1 MLCEKARIVFPFYF
15 FMEYMNTARLR
26 CHFPNRKRLF
36 LDIDYTEMFKTGEI
50 KMSHDH
56 DKRIVYADNAA
67 TTSVHPRVLAR
78 MLPLMGEVY
87 GNPSSLHSKGRE
99 AKTYIDAAREKVAK
113 ALSCDAKEIYFTGC
127 GSESDNWA
135 IKGAVQNYLERNKTD
150 KCHIVTTKIEHHA
163 VLHTCKALEKK
174 GIEVTYVD
182 VDENATVNPDDV
194 VAAIK
199 ENTALVAVMFANNEV
214 GTIQPIKEITRRVKE
229 INPKILVF
237 TDAVQAVGH
246 IPVDAHDLGVDMLA
260 FSGHKFRAPKGVGGL
275 YIKSGVVCKSLI
287 EGGGQEKGKR
297 GGTENMPGIVG
308 MGEAIEIACEEM
320 KDDNARLAVLRDDLI
335 RRLLEL
341 PHSRLTGHPTKRLPG
356 TASFTFEYI
365 EGESLLLMLD
375 MMGICASTGSACS
388 SKSLE
393 PSHVLLAMGLPHEIA
408 HGSLRLTLS
417 HETTKEDVD
426 YIVECVTKVVNRL
439 REISPLGR

>member
-1 MLCEKARIVFPFYF
+1 
-15 FMEYMNTARLR
+15 
-26 CHFPNRKRLF
+26 
-36 LDIDYTEMFKTGEI
+36 
-50 KMSHDH
+50 MSHDH
-56 DKRIVYADNAA
+56 DKKFVYADNAA
-67 TTSVHPRVLAR
+67 TTSVHPKVLAA
-78 MLPLMGEVY
+78 MLPLLGEVG
-87 GNPSSLHSKGRE
+87 GNPSSLHQKGRE
-99 AKTYIDAAREKVAK
+99 ALGYINSARERIANI
-113 ALSCDAKEIYFTGC
+113 LGSDAKEIYFTGC

-135 IKGAVQNYLERNKTD
+135 IKGTVQNYLERNKTD
-150 KCHIVTTKIEHHA
+150 KCHVITTKIEHHA
-163 VLHTCKALEKK
+163 VMHTCKTLEKK
-174 GIEVTYVD
+174 GIDVTYLG
-182 VDENATVNPDDV
+182 VDENAVVNPDDV
-194 VAAIK
+194 VAALR
-199 ENTALVAVMFANNEV
+199 EDTALVCIMYANNEV
-214 GTIQPIKEITRRVKE
+214 GTIEPIKEITKRVKE
-229 INPKILVF
+229 KNPKVVVF

-246 IPVDAHDLGVDMLA
+246 VPIDVKDLGVDLLA

-308 MGEAIEIACEEM
+308 MARALEIANEEM
-320 KDDNARLAVLRDDLI
+320 QDDNARLAVLRDDLI

-341 PHSRLTGHPTKRLPG
+341 PNSRLTGHPTKRLPG

-417 HETTKEDVD
+417 HETTQEDVD

-439 REISPLGR
+439 REISPLGRG

>member
-1 MLCEKARIVFPFYF
+1 
-15 FMEYMNTARLR
+15 
-26 CHFPNRKRLF
+26 
-36 LDIDYTEMFKTGEI
+36 
-50 KMSHDH
+50 MSHENH
-56 DKRIVYADNAA
+56 KRIVYADNAA
-67 TTSVHPRVLAR
+67 TTSVHPRVLAE
-78 MLPLMGEVY
+78 MLPLLGEVY
-87 GNPSSLHSKGRE
+87 GNPSSLHQKGRE
-99 AKTYIDAAREKVAK
+99 ALGYINAAREKIAK
-113 ALSCDAKEIYFTGC
+113 ILGCESKEIYFTGC

-150 KCHIVTTKIEHHA
+150 KCHIITSKVEHHA

-174 GIEVTYVD
+174 GIDVTYVG
-182 VDENATVNPDDV
+182 VDENAMVNPDDV
-194 VAAIK
+194 VAAIR
-199 ENTALVAVMFANNEV
+199 EDTALVAIMYANNEV
-214 GTIQPIKEITRRVKE
+214 GTIEPIKEITKRVKE
-229 INPKILVF
+229 VNSKIIVF

-246 IPVDAHDLGVDMLA
+246 VPINAHELGVDMLA

-275 YIKSGVVCKSLI
+275 YVKSGVVCKSLI

-308 MGEAIEIACEEM
+308 MAKALELANEEM
-320 KDDNARLAVLRDDLI
+320 QDDNARLAVLRDDLI

-341 PHSRLTGHPTKRLPG
+341 PNSRLTGHPTKRLPG

-417 HETTKEDVD
+417 HESAQEDVD

-439 REISPLGR
+439 REISPLGRA

>member
-1 MLCEKARIVFPFYF
+1 
-15 FMEYMNTARLR
+15 
-26 CHFPNRKRLF
+26 
-36 LDIDYTEMFKTGEI
+36 
-50 KMSHDH
+50 
-56 DKRIVYADNAA
+56 
-67 TTSVHPRVLAR
+67 
-78 MLPLMGEVY
+78 
-87 GNPSSLHSKGRE
+87 
-99 AKTYIDAAREKVAK
+99 
-113 ALSCDAKEIYFTGC
+113 
-127 GSESDNWA
+127 
-135 IKGAVQNYLERNKTD
+135 
-150 KCHIVTTKIEHHA
+150 
-163 VLHTCKALEKK
+163 VLHTCKALAKK
-174 GIEVTYVD
+174 GIEVTYLPVD
-182 VDENATVNPDDV
+182 GNAMVNPDDV

-199 ENTALVAVMFANNEV
+199 DNTALVAIMYANNEV
-214 GTIQPIKEITRRVKE
+214 GTVEPIAEITKRVKE
-229 INPKILVF
+229 VNDKILVF

-246 IPVDAHDLGVDMLA
+246 IPVDVKKLGVDMLS

-275 YIKSGVVCKSLI
+275 YIKSGVVAKTLI

-308 MGEAIEIACEEM
+308 MAEALYIANEEM
-320 KDDNARLAVLRDDLI
+320 QDDSARLAMLRDDLI
-335 RRLLEL
+335 RRLLEI

-417 HETTKEDVD
+417 HETTQSDVD
-426 YIVECVTKVVNRL
+426 YIVECVTKVITRL
-439 REISPLGR
+439 REISPLGRN

>member
-1 MLCEKARIVFPFYF
+1 
-15 FMEYMNTARLR
+15 
-26 CHFPNRKRLF
+26 
-36 LDIDYTEMFKTGEI
+36 
-50 KMSHDH
+50 MSHDH
-56 DKRIVYADNAA
+56 DKKFVYADNAA
-67 TTSVHPRVLAR
+67 TTSVHPRVLAE
-78 MLPLMGEVY
+78 MLPLMGEVC
-87 GNPSSLHSKGRE
+87 GNPSSLHQKGRE
-99 AKTYIDAAREKVAK
+99 AKGYIDTARERIAG
-113 ALSCDAKEIYFTGC
+113 ALGCEAKEIYFTGC

-150 KCHIVTTKIEHHA
+150 KCHVITSKIEHHA
-163 VLHTCKALEKK
+163 VMHTCKALEKK
-174 GIEVTYVD
+174 GIDVTYVG
-182 VDENATVNPDDV
+182 VDENAMINPDDV
-194 VAAIK
+194 VAAIR
-199 ENTALVAVMFANNEV
+199 EDTALVCIMMANNEV
-214 GTIQPIKEITRRVKE
+214 GTIEPIKEIAKKVKE
-229 INPKILVF
+229 ANPKIAVF

-246 IPVDAHDLGVDMLA
+246 IPVNAHDLGVDMLA

-275 YIKSGVVCKSLI
+275 YIKSGFVCKPLI
-287 EGGGQEKGKR
+287 EGGGQERGKR

-308 MGEAIEIACEEM
+308 MGKAIEIAVEEM
-320 KDDNARLAVLRDDLI
+320 QDDNARLAMLRDDLI
-335 RRLLEL
+335 TKLLAL
-341 PHSRLTGHPTKRLPG
+341 PYTRLTGHPTKRLPG

-417 HETTKEDVD
+417 HETTQADVD

-439 REISPLGR
+439 REISPLGRN

>member
-1 MLCEKARIVFPFYF
+1 
-15 FMEYMNTARLR
+15 
-26 CHFPNRKRLF
+26 
-36 LDIDYTEMFKTGEI
+36 
-50 KMSHDH
+50 MSHDH
-56 DKRIVYADNAA
+56 DKKFVYADNAA
-67 TTSVHPRVLAR
+67 TTSVHPRVLAE
-78 MLPLMGEVY
+78 MLPLMGEVC
-87 GNPSSLHSKGRE
+87 GNPSSLHQKGRE
-99 AKTYIDAAREKVAK
+99 AKKYIDTARERIAK
-113 ALSCDAKEIYFTGC
+113 AIGCEAKEVYFTGC

-150 KCHIVTTKIEHHA
+150 KCHIITSKIEHHA
-163 VLHTCKALEKK
+163 VMHTCKALEKK
-174 GIEVTYVD
+174 GIDVTYVG
-182 VDENATVNPDDV
+182 VDANAVVNPDDV
-194 VAAIK
+194 VNAMRDD
-199 ENTALVAVMFANNEV
+199 TALVCIMMANNEV
-214 GTIQPIKEITRRVKE
+214 GTIEPIKEITQKVKE
-229 INPKILVF
+229 KNPKVLVF

-246 IPVDAHDLGVDMLA
+246 IPVNAHELGVDMLA

-287 EGGGQEKGKR
+287 EGGGQERGKR

-308 MGEAIEIACEEM
+308 MGKAIELAVEDM
-320 KDDNARLAVLRDDLI
+320 QDDNARLAMLRDDLI
-335 RRLLEL
+335 TKLLKL
-341 PHSRLTGHPTKRLPG
+341 PYTRLTGHPTKRLPG

-417 HETTKEDVD
+417 HETTQEDVD

-439 REISPLGR
+439 REISPLGRN

>member
-1 MLCEKARIVFPFYF
+1 
-15 FMEYMNTARLR
+15 
-26 CHFPNRKRLF
+26 
-36 LDIDYTEMFKTGEI
+36 
-50 KMSHDH
+50 MSHDH
-56 DKRIVYADNAA
+56 DKKFVYADNAA
-67 TTSVHPRVLAR
+67 TTSVHPKVLAA
-78 MLPLMGEVY
+78 MLPLLGEVS
-87 GNPSSLHSKGRE
+87 GNPSSLHQKGRE
-99 AKTYIDAAREKVAK
+99 AQSYINSAREKIAK
-113 ALSCDAKEIYFTGC
+113 ILGCEAKEIFFTGC

-135 IKGAVQNYLERNKTD
+135 IKGTVQNYLERNKTD
-150 KCHIVTTKIEHHA
+150 KCHIITTKIEHHA
-163 VLHTCKALEKK
+163 VMHTCKALEKK
-174 GIEVTYVD
+174 GIDVTYLG
-182 VDENATVNPDDV
+182 VDENAMVNPDDV
-194 VAAIK
+194 VNAMRDD
-199 ENTALVAVMFANNEV
+199 TALVCIMYANNEV
-214 GTIQPIKEITRRVKE
+214 GTIEPIKEITKKVKE
-229 INPKILVF
+229 KNSKTIVF

-246 IPVDAHDLGVDMLA
+246 VPINIKELGVDLLA

-287 EGGGQEKGKR
+287 EGGGQERGKR

-308 MGEAIEIACEEM
+308 MARALEIANEEM
-320 KDDNARLAVLRDDLI
+320 QDDNARLAVLRDDLI

-341 PHSRLTGHPTKRLPG
+341 PNSRLTGHPTKRLPG

-417 HETTKEDVD
+417 HETTQQDVD

-439 REISPLGR
+439 REISPLGRN

>member
-1 MLCEKARIVFPFYF
+1 
-15 FMEYMNTARLR
+15 
-26 CHFPNRKRLF
+26 
-36 LDIDYTEMFKTGEI
+36 
-50 KMSHDH
+50 MSHDH
-56 DKRIVYADNAA
+56 DKKFVYADNAA
-67 TTSVHPRVLAR
+67 TTSVHPRVLAE
-78 MLPLMGEVY
+78 MLPLMGEVC
-87 GNPSSLHSKGRE
+87 GNPSSLHQKGRE
-99 AKTYIDAAREKVAK
+99 AKTYIDTARERVAK
-113 ALSCDAKEIYFTGC
+113 VLGCEAKEIYFTGC

-150 KCHIVTTKIEHHA
+150 KCHVVTSKIEHHA

-174 GIEVTYVD
+174 GIDVTYVG
-182 VDENATVNPDDV
+182 VDENAMINPDDV
-194 VAAIK
+194 VSAIR
-199 ENTALVAVMFANNEV
+199 EDTALVCIMMANNEV
-214 GTIQPIKEITRRVKE
+214 GTIEPIKEITKRVKE
-229 INPKILVF
+229 VNHKIAVF

-246 IPVDAHDLGVDMLA
+246 IPVDAYDLGVDMLA

-275 YIKSGVVCKSLI
+275 YIKSGFVCKPLI
-287 EGGGQEKGKR
+287 EGGGQERGKR

-308 MGEAIEIACEEM
+308 MGKALEIASEEM
-320 KDDNARLAVLRDDLI
+320 QDDNARLCVLRDDLI
-335 RRLLEL
+335 SKLLAL
-341 PHSRLTGHPTKRLPG
+341 PNARLTGHPTKRLPG

-417 HETTKEDVD
+417 HETTQADVD

-439 REISPLGR
+439 REISPLGRN

>member
-1 MLCEKARIVFPFYF
+1 MSQEKRF
-15 FMEYMNTARLR
+15 
-26 CHFPNRKRLF
+26 
-36 LDIDYTEMFKTGEI
+36 
-50 KMSHDH
+50 
-56 DKRIVYADNAA
+56 VYADNAA
-67 TTSVHPRVLAR
+67 TTGVHPVVLAK
-78 MLPLMGEVY
+78 MMPLFGEVL
-87 GNPSSLHSKGRE
+87 GNPSSLHQKGRE
-99 AKTYIDAAREKVAK
+99 AKKYIDGAREKIGNV
-113 ALSCDAKEIYFTGC
+113 LGCDAKEIYFTGC

-135 IKGAVQNYLERNKTD
+135 IKGAVKAYLDRHEVET
-150 KCHIVTTKIEHHA
+150 CHVITTKIEHHA
-163 VLHTCKALEKK
+163 VLHTCKALEKQ
-174 GIEVTYVD
+174 GIKVTYLP
-182 VDENATVNPDDV
+182 VDENAMVNPDDV
-194 VAAIK
+194 VKAIRDD
-199 ENTALVAVMFANNEV
+199 TALVAVMYANNEV
-214 GTIQPIKEITRRVKE
+214 GTVEPIKEITKRVKE
-229 INPKILVF
+229 VNEKILVF

-246 IPVDAHDLGVDMLA
+246 LPINVKDLGVDILA

-275 YIKSGVVCKSLI
+275 YIKSGVIVKTLI

-308 MGEAIEIACEEM
+308 MAEALVIANEEM
-320 KDDNARLAVLRDDLI
+320 QDDNARLAMLRDDLI
-335 RRLLEL
+335 RRLLEI

-417 HETTKEDVD
+417 HETTQSDVD
-426 YIVECVTKVVNRL
+426 YIVECVKKVIERL
-439 REISPLGR
+439 REISPLGRQ